1 MNQLLPKNLLLLL
14 CVLAVSNIFGQLVV
28 TNNETPEDLV
38 QNYLV
43 GSGVV
48 VTNVEF
54 NGMPGTVIDPQIGFF
69 DALNTNLGIDSGL
82 ILSSGMVTDAI
93 GPNNASG
100 MGTDFFTSLGD
111 PDLNAISFV
120 SINDE
125 AILEF
130 DIIPAGDTLEFSYSF
145 ASEEYMEYVGG
156 GINDAFGIFLSGTG
170 ITGPY
175 SNNAVNIALIPGTAT
190 PVTIDNVNAF
200 TNAAYYVDNG
210 DGFTAPYNTSNTYIQ
225 YDGRTVTLVAKYPVQ
240 CGGSYH
246 LKFAIGDGVD
256 GILDS
261 GVFIEAGSLSSSG
274 VQIDIQS
281 PVGFFSN
288 TPGVVY
294 EDCAIGSDVDFIFVR
309 PDSTYPDT
317 VYFDLGGDA
326 INGVDYTNIPNN
338 YIVFNNSDTTILT
351 ISAFGDGIVEGIDTM
366 WIAVPIANSG
376 PCANIYDTTFLYISD
391 PYQVIPNA
399 GPDSIYYCVGQIVDF
414 LGGVDVGVPPYNYT
428 WSDGS
433 TNNNVSYTITQLNF
447 DTLILDVVDAC
458 GFIGSDTVYF
468 TQQAPPAILIDAGP
482 DTALNCA
489 GEMVTLNGMA
499 SGGVAPLDF
508 YWADGTQSTTVQPLV
523 TTEYILTAIDDCDN
537 VVTDTVEVYVPPF
550 SPFTIV
556 SSDTSN
562 QFNCVGDQDSL
573 FAYATG
579 GGTAP
584 YSYLWSTGS
593 TDTTLNVTLISP
605 NVNYQFTVT
614 DACGLDSTINFNFFS
629 NQGTLDLQLSAPRQC
644 RNADSTASIFFE
656 ILGGNPPYTMT
667 DVSLPFGVTGYIV
680 DDTAN
685 VILVDMAQT
694 GMYTFEV
701 AGGCNEVAQESVNLT
716 MMTCEVSTPN
726 VMTPNGDGINDELI
740 FSGLQYH
747 PNSELMVYNRWG
759 NLVYS
764 DMNYQNNWNGGGL
777 PDGLY
782 YYVLRLTDGTIPGEF
797 HGHINIF
804 N

>member
-1 MNQLLPKNLLLLL
+1 MPNSACRNFIIL
-14 CVLAVSNIFGQLVV
+14 LAVLLTSNVFGQLVV
-28 TNNETPEDLV
+28 SNADTPESLV
-38 QNYLV
+38 QDYLV

-48 VTNVEF
+48 VTNVTF
-54 NGMPGTVIDPQIGFF
+54 NGMPGTSVDPQIGFF
-69 DALNTNLGIDSGL
+69 NGLNTNLGIDSGL
-82 ILSSGMVTDAI
+82 IMSSGMVLDAI

-100 MGTDFFTSLGD
+100 MGTSFFTSLGD
-111 PDLNAISFV
+111 PDLNAISSV

-130 DIIPAGDTLEFSYSF
+130 DIIPTGDTLEFRYSF

-170 ITGPY
+170 IVGPY
-175 SNNAVNIALIPGTAT
+175 TNSAVNIALVPGTAT
-190 PVTIDNVNAF
+190 PISIDNVNAF
-200 TNAAYYVDNG
+200 TNAAFYVDNG

-225 YDGRTVTLVAKYPVQ
+225 YDGRTVTLIAKYPVQ

-288 TPGVVY
+288 IPGIVY

-317 VYFDLGGDA
+317 VFFDMGGDA
-326 INGVDYTNIPNN
+326 TNGVDYTNIPNS
-338 YIVFNNSDTTILT
+338 YVVFSNSDTTVLT
-351 ISAFGDGIVEGIDTM
+351 ITAFGDGITEGVETM

-376 PCANIYDTTFLYISD
+376 PCSNVYDTTYLYISD
-391 PYQVIPNA
+391 PYSVVPNA
-399 GPDSIYYCVGQIVDF
+399 GQDSIYYCVGQILDYLGNVDI
-414 LGGVDVGVPPYNYT
+414 GVPPYNYT

-433 TNNNVSYTITQLNF
+433 TNTNVSYTITQFNF

-468 TQQAPPAILIDAGP
+468 VQQAPPPIILDAGP
-482 DTALNCA
+482 DTSLNCA
-489 GEMVTLNGMA
+489 GESVVLSGTV
-499 SGGVAPLDF
+499 SGGVAPLVY
-508 YWADGTQSTTVQPLV
+508 YWSDGNPSMTVQPLT
-523 TTEYILTAIDDCDN
+523 TTEYVLTAIDDCDN
-537 VVTDTVEVYVPPF
+537 VETDTVEVFVPPYTPL
-550 SPFTIV
+550 SLVT
-556 SSDTSN
+556 SDTIN
-562 QFNCVGDQDSL
+562 GFNCIGDADSL
-573 FAYATG
+573 FGYATG
-579 GGTAP
+579 GGTGP

-593 TDTTLNVTLISP
+593 TDTSINVTLISP
-605 NVNYQFTVT
+605 SVNYFLTVT
-614 DACGLDSTINFNFFS
+614 DACGLDSTVDFNFYS
-629 NQGTLDLQLSAPRQC
+629 TQGSLDLQLQAPRQC
-644 RNADSTASIFFE
+644 RNADSSASILFE
-656 ILGGNPPYTMT
+656 IVGGNPPYSMI
-667 DVSLPFGVTGYIV
+667 DVFMPSGVTGYTIS
-680 DDTAN
+680 DTTDA
-685 VILVDMAQT
+685 IIIDMAQE
-694 GMYTFEV
+694 GIYTFEV
-701 AGGCNEVAQESVNLT
+701 SAGCNEVVQESVELSLI
-716 MMTCEVSTPN
+716 TCEVSTPN
-726 VMTPNGDGINDELI
+726 VMTPNGDGVNDELI

-747 PNSELMVYNRWG
+747 PNSELFVYNRWG
-759 NLVYS
+759 NLVHS
-764 DMNYQNNWNGGGL
+764 DLNYQNNWDGGGL
-777 PDGLY
+777 PSGLY